1 MATRRNKIKR
11 VIFNFLRLKHA
22 HRKAG
27 RDVLI
32 IVLPPA
38 AGLTKEEIQKELDKF
53 FDKKQHE

>member
-1 MATRRNKIKR
+1 MATRRNKTKR
-11 VIFNFLRLKHA
+11 VIFNFLRLKHV

-53 FDKKQHE
+53 LDKK